1 MIKIFRKIRQNLLVE
16 NKTRKY
22 FKYAIGEILLVFI
35 GILIAL
41 QVSNWNTGRIDSVE
55 EQKALQSLYS
65 ELNSSEKKTVS
76 EAIQSHQNS
85 IDTGILIMSVINTDI
100 KILKTQNTDRLL
112 FDIFESVI
120 LKL

>member
-65 ELNSSEKKTVS
+65 ELNSSEKKLSQKLFSLTKTAS
-76 EAIQSHQNS
+76 
-85 IDTGILIMSVINTDI
+85 
-100 KILKTQNTDRLL
+100 ILKYLL
-112 FDIFESVI
+112 
-120 LKL
+120 

>member
-65 ELNSSEKKTVS
+65 ELNSSEKKLSQKLFSLTKT
-76 EAIQSHQNS
+76 AS
-85 IDTGILIMSVINTDI
+85 ILEY
-100 KILKTQNTDRLL
+100 LL
-112 FDIFESVI
+112 
-120 LKL
+120 